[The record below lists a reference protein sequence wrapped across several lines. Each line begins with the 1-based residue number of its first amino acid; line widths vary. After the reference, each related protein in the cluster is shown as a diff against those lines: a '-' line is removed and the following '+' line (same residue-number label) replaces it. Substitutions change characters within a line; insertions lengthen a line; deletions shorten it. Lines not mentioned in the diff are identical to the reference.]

1 VSYTFINNPQALQE
15 RSVLV
20 VRLLEGGAR
29 ELPLAVVAGFK
40 KGMVKGP
47 AR

>member
-1 VSYTFINNPQALQE
+1 LRTARRRFE
-15 RSVLV
+15 
-20 VRLLEGGAR
+20 R